1 MVGKHP
7 LKAKK
12 GGVKKNEALEI
23 KQGAFWDVEQN
34 YQLSQ
39 NAPFFYNLICR
50 DEAVPKDGRRGSASS
65 LRN

>member
-1 MVGKHP
+1 M
-7 LKAKK
+7 KK
-12 GGVKKNEALEI
+12 IEALEI
-23 KQGAFWDVEQN
+23 KNKGHFRMLNKIIN
-34 YQLSQ
+34 YQ